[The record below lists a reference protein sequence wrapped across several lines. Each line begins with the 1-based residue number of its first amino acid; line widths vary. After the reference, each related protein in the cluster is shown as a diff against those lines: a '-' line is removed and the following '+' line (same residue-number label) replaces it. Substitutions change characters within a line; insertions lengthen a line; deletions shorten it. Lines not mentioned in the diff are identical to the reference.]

1 MGPIMKR
8 RIVGSLARLLLVA
21 AVFGMLLGTV
31 SCDGSNVY
39 VGVGVA
45 GPYAGYP
52 GGYGGMYGG
61 GAYGGVYGRPFYP

>member
-1 MGPIMKR
+1 MNR
-8 RIVGSLARLLLVA
+8 RIVSLLARLLLVA
-21 AVFGMLLGTV
+21 AVVGLLLGTV

-52 GGYGGMYGG
+52 YGYGGMYGG
-61 GAYGGVYGRPFYP
+61 AHGGVYGRPFYP